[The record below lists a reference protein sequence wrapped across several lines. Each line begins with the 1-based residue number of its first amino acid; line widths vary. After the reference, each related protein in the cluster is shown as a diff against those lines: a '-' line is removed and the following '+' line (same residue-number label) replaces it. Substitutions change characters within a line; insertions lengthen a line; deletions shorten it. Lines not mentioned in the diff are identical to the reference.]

1 MTSLLVSCSIDYR
14 TNKKGNY
21 TMENTALIR
30 TEPAEIEAIRRSL
43 PELWA
48 DHLAREVRAGQ
59 ISEAT
64 AATYRR
70 GLKKFTTWGAA
81 DPERASDHAIKEWI
95 ADLRER
101 KTSQNA
107 ISVWFA
113 GVRAFFQWAISEHHV
128 TADPTQGVK
137 RGKRKGTAQAHKREM
152 LTDDEMIRV
161 LNSHLSTRNRAMI
174 FLLAYTGARG
184 VELHRANIEDLRTD
198 GGELVLHVQG
208 KGRNEADEK
217 IILAHPDAKN
227 AVYNLLSERKT
238 DRGPLF
244 VSEGNR
250 TAGGRLGPR
259 AMRRI
264 VREVLDDAGI
274 TSRNKTT
281 HSFRHSAIT
290 NAIRNGASLLDAQAM
305 ARHSSANTTG
315 IYYHNLD
322 RMTNAAEKRIDY
334 RAKAKARS

>member
-1 MTSLLVSCSIDYR
+1 
-14 TNKKGNY
+14 
-21 TMENTALIR
+21 MENTALIR
-30 TEPAEIEAIRRSL
+30 TEPAEIETIQRSL
-43 PELWA
+43 PDLWIEW
-48 DHLAREVRAGQ
+48 LALEVESGQ

-64 AATYRR
+64 AATYKN
-70 GLKKFTTWGAA
+70 GLRKFAKWGAS
-81 DPERASDHAIKEWI
+81 DPEHTNDDAIKEWI
-95 ADLRER
+95 ASLRAAGMA
-101 KTSQNA
+101 QNT

-113 GVRAFFQWAISEHHV
+113 GVRAFFQWAISKHHV

-137 RGKRKGTAQAHKREM
+137 RGKRKGTARKHKREM

-161 LNSHLSTRNRAMI
+161 LNSHLSTRNRALV

-184 VELHRANIEDLRTD
+184 IELHRANIEDMRTD

-208 KGRNEADEK
+208 KGEIEKDEK

-227 AVYNLLSERKT
+227 SIYNYLSERKANS
-238 DRGPLF
+238 GPLF

-250 TAGGRLGPR
+250 TAGERLGSR
-259 AMRRI
+259 AIRRI
-264 VREVLDDAGI
+264 VRDVLDDAGI

-290 NAIRNGASLLDAQAM
+290 NAIQNGASLLDAQAM
-305 ARHSSANTTG
+305 ARHASANTTQ
-315 IYYHNLD
+315 IYYHHLD

-334 RAKAKARS
+334 RAKARS